1 MSFNQQRIFINI
13 VMDRVYVINLDEYPN
28 IGTLLLFI
36 DKTMNRNISIVLVS
50 KILQRN
56 YKIHR

>member
-1 MSFNQQRIFINI
+1 
-13 VMDRVYVINLDEYPN
+13 MDRVYVINLDEYPN

-56 YKIHR
+56 YKIHK